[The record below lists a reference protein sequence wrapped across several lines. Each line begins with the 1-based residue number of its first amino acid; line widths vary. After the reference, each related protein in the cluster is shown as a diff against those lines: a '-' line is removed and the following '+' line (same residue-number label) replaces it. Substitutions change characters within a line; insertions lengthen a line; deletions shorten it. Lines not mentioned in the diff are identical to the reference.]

1 MLCSVGTLLFVGLC
15 ARARTWPQTTIPNK
29 QPKATGPTHLSLGR
43 ATPSRAVS
51 PTGSRVTVATASLQT
66 LRAMAR
72 AAMVVLMD
80 RPRTQAMARSQ
91 LPRDMAQLV
100 AMAVARVLSHLTGN
114 SPRTLAMAS
123 SQLLGAPQEVTVAV
137 LKAAVMGSPRVE
149 AMASSLAMVDS
160 SKAMDSSKAI
170 TSFRATDSRTSTT
183 VAVEVVE
190 GVAEVAMDK
199 ISPP

>member
-1 MLCSVGTLLFVGLC
+1 
-15 ARARTWPQTTIPNK
+15 
-29 QPKATGPTHLSLGR
+29 
-43 ATPSRAVS
+43 
-51 PTGSRVTVATASLQT
+51 
-66 LRAMAR
+66 
-72 AAMVVLMD
+72 
-80 RPRTQAMARSQ
+80 MARSQ

>member
-1 MLCSVGTLLFVGLC
+1 
-15 ARARTWPQTTIPNK
+15 
-29 QPKATGPTHLSLGR
+29 
-43 ATPSRAVS
+43 
-51 PTGSRVTVATASLQT
+51 
-66 LRAMAR
+66 
-72 AAMVVLMD
+72 
-80 RPRTQAMARSQ
+80 MARSQ

-170 TSFRATDSRTSTT
+170 TPLRATDSRTSTT